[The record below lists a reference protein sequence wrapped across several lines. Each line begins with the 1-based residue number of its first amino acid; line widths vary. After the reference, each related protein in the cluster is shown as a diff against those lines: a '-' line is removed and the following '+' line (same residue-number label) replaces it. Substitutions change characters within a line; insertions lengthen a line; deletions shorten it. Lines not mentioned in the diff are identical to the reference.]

1 MTLEQLRIFVAV
13 AEREHVTRAAADLN
27 LTQSATSAAVSALE
41 ARYATKLFDRVG
53 RRIALTDAGRTFLA
67 EAKAVL
73 ARAASAE
80 LVLADL
86 AGLKVGSLRL
96 AASQTVGN
104 YWLPGIIHAFRSAYP
119 GLAVD
124 MTMGNTE
131 TVAAMVRK
139 GEANIGFVEGEV
151 DAHAL
156 GVMPVADDDMALVV
170 APSHP
175 WATAKNGK
183 ALDLRSSPWV
193 MREHGSGTRSI
204 LEAMLAAQGHGL
216 SDVSISLVLPTNESV
231 RVAVESG
238 AGATVMSRLVVS
250 NALKAGR
257 LVAVGYPV
265 PRRKFFMLRHSQHHE
280 TAAER
285 EFVRLVIESRTPEN
299 QCGRRR

>member
-41 ARYATKLFDRVG
+41 ARYATRLFDRVG

-67 EAKAVL
+67 EARAVL
-73 ARAASAE
+73 ARASSAE

-104 YWLPGIIHAFRSAYP
+104 YWLPGIIHKFRSAYP
-119 GLAVD
+119 GLSVEL
-124 MTMGNTE
+124 TMGNTE

-139 GEANIGFVEGEV
+139 GEANLGFVEGEV

-156 GVMPVADDDMALVV
+156 NVVPVADDDMALVV

-175 WATAKNGK
+175 WAAARDGG
-183 ALDLRSSPWV
+183 
-193 MREHGSGTRSI
+193 GSI
-204 LEAMLAAQGHGL
+204 
-216 SDVSISLVLPTNESV
+216 
-231 RVAVESG
+231 
-238 AGATVMSRLVVS
+238 
-250 NALKAGR
+250 
-257 LVAVGYPV
+257 
-265 PRRKFFMLRHSQHHE
+265 
-280 TAAER
+280 
-285 EFVRLVIESRTPEN
+285 
-299 QCGRRR
+299 

>member
-104 YWLPGIIHAFRSAYP
+104 YWLPGFIHKFRSAYP
-119 GLAVD
+119 GLSVELA
-124 MTMGNTE
+124 MGNTE

-139 GEANIGFVEGEV
+139 GEANLGFVEGGV
-151 DAHAL
+151 DSHMLNVA
-156 GVMPVADDDMALVV
+156 PVADDDMALVV

-175 WATAKNGK
+175 WAAAKGGNG
-183 ALDLRSSPWV
+183 LDLRTSPWV

-204 LEAMLAAQGHGL
+204 LEAMLTARGHTL
-216 SDVSISLVLPTNESV
+216 SDVEISLVLPTNESV

-238 AGATVMSRLVVS
+238 AGATVMSRLAVV

-257 LVAVGYPV
+257 LAAVNYPV

-285 EFVRLVIESRTPEN
+285 EFVRLVTE
-299 QCGRRR
+299 G

>member
-175 WATAKNGK
+175 WATAKNGN

-204 LEAMLAAQGHGL
+204 LEAMLAAHGHGL
-216 SDVSISLVLPTNESV
+216 CDVSISLVLPTNESV

-257 LVAVGYPV
+257 LVAVDYPV

-285 EFVRLVIESRTPEN
+285 EFVRLVSES
-299 QCGRRR
+299 